1 MTSNANERCEA
12 FRICSY
18 TVQRYHTGVIMKTE
32 KNDELQVGVI
42 TQTHGIRGEVKV
54 FPTTDD
60 PNRFKK
66 LKEVTLAAGKERL
79 PMEIECVKFF
89 KQ

>member
-18 TVQRYHTGVIMKTE
+18 TVQRYHTVVIMKTQ

-42 TQTHGIRGEVKV
+42 TQTHGIRG
-54 FPTTDD
+54 
-60 PNRFKK
+60 
-66 LKEVTLAAGKERL
+66 
-79 PMEIECVKFF
+79 
-89 KQ
+89 